1 MFIFCQFLFLSLIV
15 LIWVTLFG
23 TQNQYYRKSYVSH
36 TWSLRSDLPG
46 LFHTLFT
53 YCTATNNNDNGTT
66 ILNNL
71 RRSAED
77 FRLFPGHFWYHQNA
91 MYTFLDHW
99 RFRRF
104 QQKFQPVMFWLHP
117 KYICQAYVCFT
128 KPIWIMKHLT
138 TTSEHAKQLKM
149 AENLKH
155 KTNFGRFVD
164 LGNILQKKYFDS
176 YKD

>member
-1 MFIFCQFLFLSLIV
+1 
-15 LIWVTLFG
+15 
-23 TQNQYYRKSYVSH
+23 
-36 TWSLRSDLPG
+36 
-46 LFHTLFT
+46 
-53 YCTATNNNDNGTT
+53 
-66 ILNNL
+66 
-71 RRSAED
+71 
-77 FRLFPGHFWYHQNA
+77 
-91 MYTFLDHW
+91 
-99 RFRRF
+99 
-104 QQKFQPVMFWLHP
+104 MFWLHP